1 MEYGNEMQRQ
11 CRKGEYF
18 DMEMSESAKRARREY
33 KKAWNAR
40 NRDKVKQYQRDYW
53 ERKADSDR
61 QETADNSGKQVQK
74 C

>member
-1 MEYGNEMQRQ
+1 M
-11 CRKGEYF
+11 
-18 DMEMSESAKRARREY
+18 DMSESAKQARRAY
-33 KKAWNAR
+33 IRAWNAK
-40 NRDKVKQYQRDYW
+40 NRDKVKQYQRNYW